1 MVVRAQLVPVLL
13 RSRWL
18 WLPLAALNLWAAQAV
33 IRALDPIPTLLLVS
47 ALLAFLLA
55 QPVAWFRGLGLQ
67 RSTAV
72 AVVMGGLTLLLLAML
87 GWLLPLFL
95 AQFQSLLAVLPQ
107 WIQQATANVQQL
119 DQSLDQWGVS
129 LSLHPIQSSLQSW
142 ALQLGSSLS
151 REGPKWLGSGVG
163 LLLHLVMGLFLTLFL
178 LLGGKGQLKQLL
190 GWMPQASRQRLLR
203 VSDQVLRSYAWGL
216 ILTAVLYGMALWL
229 VLSLLAIPYALVFS
243 VLISATTLV
252 PYAGAIT
259 ILLVS
264 AVLLLVSPEV
274 GVRFALGAVITGQV
288 IDHSIYPLL
297 MNRILSFSPA
307 AVILIVLFAGQVF
320 AVLGLPVVLGLLLG
334 LPAAAVTREMLQPES
349 SSDPAA

>member
-1 MVVRAQLVPVLL
+1 L

-18 WLPLAALNLWAAQAV
+18 WLPLAALNLWAAQAL
-33 IRALDPIPTLLLVS
+33 IRALEPMPTLLLVA
-47 ALLAFLLA
+47 ALVAFLLA
-55 QPVAWFRGLGLQ
+55 QPVAWCRGLGLQ

-72 AVVMGGLTLLLLAML
+72 AVVLGGLTLVLMALM
-87 GWLLPLFL
+87 GWLVPLFM
-95 AQFQSLLAVLPQ
+95 AQLQSLLAALPQ
-107 WIQQATANVQQL
+107 WIQQATANVQRL

-129 LSLHPIQSSLQSW
+129 LSLHPLQSSLQSW
-142 ALQLGSSLS
+142 ALKLGGSLS

-163 LLLHLVMGLFLTLFL
+163 FLLHAVMGLFLTLFL
-178 LLGGKGQLKQLL
+178 LLGGQGQLQQLL
-190 GWMPQASRQRLLR
+190 GWLPVVPRQRLLR
-203 VSDQVLRSYAWGL
+203 ISNQVLRSYAWGL
-216 ILTAVLYGMALWL
+216 IITAVLYGMALWL
-229 VLSLLAIPYALVFS
+229 VLTLLGIPYALVFS

-264 AVLLLVSPEV
+264 AVLLLVSPEL
-274 GVRFALGAVITGQV
+274 GLRFALGAVITGQV

-307 AVILIVLFAGQVF
+307 AVILIVLFAGQLC

-334 LPAAAVTREMLQPES
+334 LPAAAVTREMLQPEPS
-349 SSDPAA
+349 SELGV